1 MKSITRIAA
10 AAFLASVVAFSA
22 SPAAAQFGVRAGY
35 SFTPDQ
41 VVLGAH
47 YMIPVGTSGLNVI
60 PSAEVAFGDDAFTIY
75 GNGDLVYRFAAGTS
89 VKPYLGGGISYV
101 SYDPDDI
108 EIDGETIEVD
118 SSSDVAFTAIGGAWF
133 NAGGSTPWFLEG
145 KIGLDDKS
153 PDVKLMVGVGL

>member
-1 MKSITRIAA
+1 MKSFTRIVA
-10 AAFLASVVAFSA
+10 AAFLASVVTFAA
-22 SPAAAQFGVRAGY
+22 SPASAQFGVRAGY

-47 YMIPVGTSGLNVI
+47 YMLPIGTSGLHLI

-75 GNGDLVYRFAAGTS
+75 GNGDLVYRFNAGS
-89 VKPYLGGGISYV
+89 VKPYLGAGASFV
-101 SYDPDDI
+101 SYDPDDV
-108 EIDGETIEVD
+108 EIAGETFDVE
-118 SSSDVAFTAIGGAWF
+118 SSSDVAFTALGGAWF

-145 KIGLDDKS
+145 KIGLDDNS